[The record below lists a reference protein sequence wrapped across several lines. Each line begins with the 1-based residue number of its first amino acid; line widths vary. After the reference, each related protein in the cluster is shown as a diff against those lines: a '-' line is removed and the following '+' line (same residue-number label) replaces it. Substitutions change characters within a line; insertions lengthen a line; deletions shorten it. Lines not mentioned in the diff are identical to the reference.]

1 MTLWQEKG
9 QGMEGHAGQGMGTVG
24 DGDGRSQALPGIPPV
39 EPVLSLPSR
48 PRVLPSSKTAEF
60 RAGRAEGWPSP
71 AVAAAPP
78 CSCQQL
84 RQQHPPSIPWPSHG
98 TGPLPAVPPRWLM
111 AVGVPLPFRLPHP
124 WYQLSTRGVVAA
136 TLRGCDA
143 PAPPWRH
150 AGVPQ
155 WHGDSA
161 AGPVPEQSDSPA
173 SSTTGSSR
181 GDVWSFREER

>member
-24 DGDGRSQALPGIPPV
+24 DGDGRSQALPAIPPV

-60 RAGRAEGWPSP
+60 RAGRGEGWPSP
-71 AVAAAPP
+71 AVAATPP

-84 RQQHPPSIPWPSHG
+84 RQQHPPSIPRPSHG
-98 TGPLPAVPPRWLM
+98 TGPLPAVPPRWLT
-111 AVGVPLPFRLPHP
+111 AVGVPPLPPASPLVSAQHSWR
-124 WYQLSTRGVVAA
+124 
-136 TLRGCDA
+136 RGCDA

-161 AGPVPEQSDSPA
+161 AGPVPEQSNSPA

-181 GDVWSFREER
+181 GDTWSFREER

>member
-24 DGDGRSQALPGIPPV
+24 DGDGRSQAPPAIPPV

-84 RQQHPPSIPWPSHG
+84 RQQHPPSIPRPSHG
-98 TGPLPAVPPRWLM
+98 TGPLPAVPPRWLT
-111 AVGVPLPFRLPHP
+111 AVGVPPLPPASPLVSAQHSWR
-124 WYQLSTRGVVAA
+124 
-136 TLRGCDA
+136 RGCDA
-143 PAPPWRH
+143 SWLRRSGSPVATRRGAPVAR
-150 AGVPQ
+150 GQ
-155 WHGDSA
+155 RGR
-161 AGPVPEQSDSPA
+161 AGPGA
-173 SSTTGSSR
+173 
-181 GDVWSFREER
+181 ERFSCQQHHWQQPRRRVEL